1 MLFTSEFLSWFKV
14 ELRGFSCQAII
25 GFLPLN
31 IGLFILL
38 WLWTRNSLKSVA
50 NAFPFNR
57 RQKKIHFGGSLS
69 AAKCYLYK
77 AWPGNYQI
85 FLLPGMWYAFTHI
98 RLCIQPKSGKIYRFF
113 FNFRKAFLSLN
124 RDKYF
129 TLYWCF
135 VLGFPL

>member
-31 IGLFILL
+31 IGLFILF

-50 NAFPFNR
+50 NAFPSIED
-57 RQKKIHFGGSLS
+57 KKILFGGSLS

-77 AWPGNYQI
+77 ARPGNYQI
-85 FLLPGMWYAFTHI
+85 FLLLGMWHAFTHI
-98 RLCIQPKSGKIYRFF
+98 RLWIQPKSGKIYRFF
-113 FNFRKAFLSLN
+113 LIS
-124 RDKYF
+124 
-129 TLYWCF
+129 
-135 VLGFPL
+135 